1 VRAVATRNVPS
12 EMAQLV
18 AISNLERFRASS
30 NRQLLTIADIE
41 RFNTRTQIDR
51 ELALRLGERGIKHQE
66 IVKRAVHLETT
77 LRTQK
82 IQQTV
87 VIHGY
92 QRYTEQSALG
102 YVLAQQAN

>member
-1 VRAVATRNVPS
+1 
-12 EMAQLV
+12 MAQLV

-30 NRQLLTIADIE
+30 NRQLLIIADIE

-51 ELALRLGERGIKHQE
+51 DLTTLRLGSANGGIKHQE
-66 IVKRAVHLETT
+66 IVKRAVRLETT

-87 VIHGY
+87 VVHGY

-102 YVLAQQAN
+102 YASARQAN